1 MRIGG
6 EKREKKNQFQCAETH
21 SMAHIHTHMVCE
33 CKLVCLACSQC
44 SQSCAR
50 CVAYAA
56 EECSVADWAELL
68 NLIHL
73 QLASVRLDRRATTNL
88 YAILE

>member
-1 MRIGG
+1 M
-6 EKREKKNQFQCAETH
+6 EKREKKKSI
-21 SMAHIHTHMVCE
+21 SMCRNPQHGALTHTHGVCVCV